1 MVNPG
6 LARRKSKEHEKQ
18 TAGRATTRTGKPEK
32 KDKEGGNQVGGIVLA
47 LLLFVVIGSA
57 VIQIINNARN
67 ALMYGE
73 QVRFLYYITN
83 ISRLKWNKL
92 FNIIHIHRSFIRNRY
107 IRDTITFLTKTNIEV
122 ELNADQRW

>member
-18 TAGRATTRTGKPEK
+18 TAGSAKTGAPKEK
-32 KDKEGGNQVGGIVLA
+32 KVKEEGGSQVGGIVLA

-57 VIQIINNARN
+57 VIQVINNARN

-73 QVRFLYYITN
+73 QVSTN
-83 ISRLKWNKL
+83 ISISSNL
-92 FNIIHIHRSFIRNRY
+92 FIGSNGINGC
-107 IRDTITFLTKTNIEV
+107 IT
-122 ELNADQRW
+122 